1 MISARK
7 ITEHGA
13 TDRIG
18 VNVNLNGELGDILI
32 ELGNVHSSLQEAID
46 DNVED
51 LGTRYEILEEIEGI
65 LKAGYR
71 ELKYRRILHEAGAT
85 EEELDR
91 IRRGARRMAETE
103 DEDEKAAIGRELDR
117 ITDGIKERMNA
128 PAEDA
133 EAMPAEEQPA
143 EGTETMPA
151 EEQLAEAI
159 GGTAEEDPD
168 AE

>member
-32 ELGNVHSSLQEAID
+32 ELGTVHKSLQEAID

-51 LGTRYEILEEIEGI
+51 LGTRYEILEEMEGI

-91 IRRGARRMAETE
+91 IRQGARRMAETE

-128 PAEDA
+128 PAE
-133 EAMPAEEQPA
+133 
-143 EGTETMPA
+143 
-151 EEQLAEAI
+151 AI
-159 GGTAEEDPD
+159 GGTAEEDTD

>member
-133 EAMPAEEQPA
+133 K
-143 EGTETMPA
+143 TMPA